1 MQCEGF
7 SIVGGARAQLPHGM
21 WDLLGPGIEP
31 MSPALASRLATI
43 KLPEKS
49 LFMCLLITCLSLEKM
64 ALQILCPFFNWVIF
78 LLVSCKSS
86 LYILDISPLSDVR
99 FANMF
104 SNFMGYLF
112 TFLVVSFG
120 VQRF

>member
-1 MQCEGF
+1 M
-7 SIVGGARAQLPHGM
+7 SI
-21 WDLLGPGIEP
+21 
-31 MSPALASRLATI
+31 
-43 KLPEKS
+43 
-49 LFMCLLITCLSLEKM
+49 
-64 ALQILCPFFNWVIF
+64 QILCPFFNWVIF
-78 LLVSCKSS
+78 LLLSCKSS

-104 SNFMGYLF
+104 SDFMGYLF